1 MNLYDELCELGV
13 RAGLDRLAMTR
24 HVFENCTVENQENMV
39 EQFRRSVARDERYA
53 EYLQLRSACN
63 YPTGPI
69 DKNEWVSF
77 DHERQSRMIKRLRA
91 RIAELKAVADS
102 YEQQHGEVW

>member
-39 EQFRRSVARDERYA
+39 EQFRHAAIRAERYA
-53 EYLQLRSACN
+53 EYLELRSACN
-63 YPTGPI
+63 YPTGPM
-69 DKNEWVSF
+69 DKNEWASF
-77 DHERQSRMIKRLRA
+77 DHERQSRVIERLRA
-91 RIAELKAVADS
+91 RIVELKVVAVGYA
-102 YEQQHGEVW
+102 QRHGEVW